1 MLSDF
6 GIPLTIKIMALG
18 HSLCDAEYMAAII
31 AFECLLVYTI
41 MGLRFSFREPG
52 ISSEPAVIHTGTKKI
67 AGSETV
73 HVDVLRNAPALLVS
87 PA

>member
-1 MLSDF
+1 MLRDF
-6 GIPLTIKIMALG
+6 GIPLTIRMMAFG
-18 HSLCDAEYMAAII
+18 HSLYDAECLAAII
-31 AFECLLVYTI
+31 TIECLLVYTI

-52 ISSEPAVIHTGTKKI
+52 IPSEPAVIHTGTKKI